1 MVCPPHA
8 SYHVLLKEVQISVCY
23 LPFILKINF
32 NLFIMD
38 YKVSHDLAVHC
49 LLPAFSAPFTSLYTH
64 WLLASPGIC
73 QACSCF
79 RAFVLSIPQIST
91 GPFPLFHSALVSLS
105 QRDIF
110 FLNQSINTMY
120 YIKLSIGFCL
130 LNLQMALIPCSCYRS
145 HFQIL
150 SHWGTHVSLRKG
162 AEFSPYHWIIKGWGM
177 GSSIF
182 PSAGIKRAII
192 SA

>member
-38 YKVSHDLAVHC
+38 YKVSHDLAFHC

-110 FLNQSINTMY
+110 FLNQYIFFHILILCFVFLHSTFHDLTLY
-120 YIKLSIGFCL
+120 YIQFYQFCF
-130 LNLQMALIPCSCYRS
+130 S
-145 HFQIL
+145 
-150 SHWGTHVSLRKG
+150 SLCV
-162 AEFSPYHWIIKGWGM
+162 
-177 GSSIF
+177 
-182 PSAGIKRAII
+182 
-192 SA
+192 

>member
-8 SYHVLLKEVQISVCY
+8 SYHVLLKEVKISSCY
-23 LPFILKINF
+23 LPFILRINF

-38 YKVSHDLAVHC
+38 YKVSHDLAFHC
-49 LLPAFSAPFTSLYTH
+49 LLLSQSSSILCTIHLFVHH

-79 RAFVLSIPQIST
+79 RAFALSIPQIST

-110 FLNQSINTMY
+110 SLNQYFHILILCFIFLHSTFHNLTLY
-120 YIKLSIGFCL
+120 YIWFYQFYFS
-130 LNLQMALIPCSCYRS
+130 
-145 HFQIL
+145 
-150 SHWGTHVSLRKG
+150 SLCTQRV
-162 AEFSPYHWIIKGWGM
+162 
-177 GSSIF
+177 
-182 PSAGIKRAII
+182 
-192 SA
+192 